1 MTTEKKEKICAH
13 SLLYRMEKCLVKGNL
28 DEAERTA
35 FDFLNSI
42 RELKKIKKVKENR
55 EQLERVIQRLKAQG
69 VLAERV
75 VRIG

>member
-1 MTTEKKEKICAH
+1 MTTEIKEKMCAH
-13 SLLYRMEKCLVKGNL
+13 SLLYRMEERLVKGNL

-42 RELKKIKKVKENR
+42 RELKKVKKVKENR